1 MVDLSSAADVRGV
14 MRKVFGAAAGL
25 DPDRIT
31 DAALLRQ
38 APPPAD
44 NLNLPPEAMPGLITE
59 SARRL
64 LGRKVTALFASDIV
78 LPDALAR
85 QKFGPLANLLQ
96 SHFNSLALSAS
107 FLVVCDGLLRDPR
120 GVTIATPV
128 VHPDQ
133 PARLTF
139 LMRVRDS
146 IRVRICDKGGFEFT
160 QTRGTAVMNAKTI
173 ESAMDAVI
181 GGLKDALENSPC
193 I

>member
-1 MVDLSSAADVRGV
+1 MVDLRSPADVRGV
-14 MRKVFGAAAGL
+14 MRTVFGAAAGV

-38 APPPAD
+38 PPPPAD
-44 NLNLPPEAMPGLITE
+44 NLNLPAAAMPDLITE

-64 LGRKVTALFASDIV
+64 LGRHVTALFARDIV

-85 QKFGPLANLLQ
+85 QKFGPLADLLHA
-96 SHFNSLALSAS
+96 HFNSLAQSAA
-107 FLVVCDGLLRDPR
+107 FIVVCDGLLSDPR
-120 GVTIATPV
+120 DVTTATPI
-128 VHPDQ
+128 VHRDQ

-146 IRVRICDKGGFEFT
+146 IRVRICDKAGFDFT
-160 QTRGTAVMNAKTI
+160 QTAGTAVMDAKKI
-173 ESAMDAVI
+173 ETAMDAVM
-181 GGLKDALENSPC
+181 GGLKDALKNSGC

>member
-1 MVDLSSAADVRGV
+1 VVDLRSPADLRGV
-14 MRKVFGAAAGL
+14 MREVFGAAAGV
-25 DPDRIT
+25 DPNRIT

-38 APPPAD
+38 PPPPAD
-44 NLNLPPEAMPGLITE
+44 NLNLAAEAIPALITE

-85 QKFGPLANLLQ
+85 RKFGPLADLLHA
-96 SHFNSLALSAS
+96 HFNSLALSAA

-120 GVTIATPV
+120 EVAIATPI
-128 VHPDQ
+128 VHLNQ

-146 IRVRICDKGGFEFT
+146 IRERICDKGGFDFT
-160 QTRGTAVMNAKTI
+160 QTKGTAVMDAKTVG
-173 ESAMDAVI
+173 SAMDAAI
-181 GGLKDALENSPC
+181 GGLKDALEHDGC